1 MAKNRK
7 NVSVFDLP
15 QAEIQQAAKQVQ
27 EDAILT
33 IPSPKQETFMT
44 PEPTPESLKN
54 DKLKIIYVDTTHHA
68 QAKATAAFRGLKL
81 GEYVEYLIEQD
92 RIKGLGI

>member
-27 EDAILT
+27 EESIVT
-33 IPSPKQETFMT
+33 IPEKKQAIIADEPP
-44 PEPTPESLKN
+44 PEPSKP
-54 DKLKIIYVDTTHHA
+54 DKLKIIYVGTTYHA
-68 QAKATAAFRGLKL
+68 QAKATAAFRGMKL

-92 RIKGLGI
+92 RIKGL

>member
-15 QAEIQQAAKQVQ
+15 QAEIQQAAKLVQ
-27 EDAILT
+27 DEAIFT
-33 IPSPKQETFMT
+33 IPVQKQEVIVA
-44 PEPTPESLKN
+44 PEPTHEPLKN
-54 DKLKIIYVDTTHHA
+54 DKLKIIYVDTNHHA
-68 QAKATAAFRGLKL
+68 QAKATAAFRGMKL

-92 RIKGLGI
+92 RIKGLRN

>member
-27 EDAILT
+27 DESMLT
-33 IPSPKQETFMT
+33 IPAKKQEIVA
-44 PEPTPESLKN
+44 EPPKN
-54 DKLKIIYVDTTHHA
+54 DKLKIVYVDAEHHT
-68 QAKATAAFRGLKL
+68 QAKATAALRGMKL
-81 GEYVEYLIEQD
+81 GEYMEYLIEQGN
-92 RIKGLGI
+92 KSGFGG